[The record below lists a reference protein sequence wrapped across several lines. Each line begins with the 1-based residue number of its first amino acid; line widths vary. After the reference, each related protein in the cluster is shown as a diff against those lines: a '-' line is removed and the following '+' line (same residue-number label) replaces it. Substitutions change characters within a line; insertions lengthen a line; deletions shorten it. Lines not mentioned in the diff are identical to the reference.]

1 MSVHI
6 SALQLS
12 PWISAV
18 SLQMFIWELRK
29 FEPGLFA
36 LIMDIVFYKVPIIIS
51 PSKLYLFFEKKS
63 SILDKVDVDGMQC
76 FTIGSNEYY
85 NRSFPKE
92 VKKRLAQNVR
102 FTNIPRYFFAD
113 NFIQKIEKDNHIT
126 GFHLLCKSG
135 IIPGKELLFID
146 LPFHM
151 VQKKG
156 QFFLND
162 INTELIRNG
171 TSVRK
176 LTKYVASNINCEDI
190 FKVKTFPEHTDL
202 TYKCASCL
210 ENENPNIKMKYKT
223 KKYYPWLV
231 CANTDGKVC
240 SNSYEYGTPIQFS
253 VTQDLTRK
261 DSKVRFIASN
271 GVPDRYNIFLVGMG
285 KLKVSFK
292 IFLIDCSSEE
302 PTKKGF
308 SKMFAISI
316 IELALSKSET
326 LNFGK
331 FLGKYKPPSFAIPLL
346 SAPSRLTGPDPRV
359 LK

>member
-36 LIMDIVFYKVPIIIS
+36 LIMDMVFYKVPIIIS

-271 GVPDRYNIFLVGMG
+271 GVIGLCQQMEDTISDLKQKSPHYKSTSKDFTVFYVINVKSEGSGHQKIIFNLDTTGWN
-285 KLKVSFK
+285 
-292 IFLIDCSSEE
+292 E
-302 PTKKGF
+302 KGR
-308 SKMFAISI
+308 
-316 IELALSKSET
+316 LLSKDVEKLIKWRFT
-326 LNFGK
+326 DT
-331 FLGKYKPPSFAIPLL
+331 FLF
-346 SAPSRLTGPDPRV
+346 
-359 LK
+359 